1 MYSVFETVAVIIIII
16 AQLVIAYRVYN
27 QIQKLKT
34 FLPDGKSSLAL
45 EEYEVPVDKILELE
59 PSDIVGKITYR
70 PSSNTIDEEDESNIT
85 RRVYSVVDGDIT
97 IDSDGNRIIDDN
109 TEEGYGIY

>member
-1 MYSVFETVAVIIIII
+1 MSSVLETVAVILIII

-34 FLPDGKSSLAL
+34 FLPDGKSSLTL

-70 PSSNTIDEEDESNIT
+70 PSSNIDEEDESNIT